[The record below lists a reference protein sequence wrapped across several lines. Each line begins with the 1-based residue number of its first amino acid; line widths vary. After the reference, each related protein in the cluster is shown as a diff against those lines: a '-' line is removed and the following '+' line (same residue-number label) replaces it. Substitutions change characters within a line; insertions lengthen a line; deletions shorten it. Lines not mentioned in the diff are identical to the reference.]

1 MSPLV
6 YVVDDDPAV
15 RGALTRMLKSAGL
28 NAESFASAE
37 EFREAPRREADACLI
52 LDLRLPGRSGIE
64 LQRELA
70 AAGSDLPIVF
80 LSAHSTAR
88 HRRAAIAAGAVA
100 FLSKPVDDR
109 VLLDA
114 IEKGLARAAGTNG
127 GGEQRRNP

>member
-6 YVVDDDPAV
+6 YVVDDDSAV
-15 RGALTRMLKSAGL
+15 RGGLVRMLKSAGI

-37 EFREAPRREADACLI
+37 EFLEAPRRQADTCLI
-52 LDLRLPGRSGIE
+52 LDLRLPGSSGIE

-88 HRRAAIAAGAVA
+88 RREAAMAAGAVA

-114 IEKGLARAAGTNG
+114 IEEGLARARGQMEG
-127 GGEQRRNP
+127 

>member
-15 RGALTRMLKSAGL
+15 RLALVRVLKSAGL

-37 EFREAPRREADACLI
+37 EFLEAPRRQANACLI
-52 LDLRLPGRSGIE
+52 LDLRLPGHSGIE

-80 LSAHSTAR
+80 VTAHSTAR
-88 HRRAAIAAGAVA
+88 HRKAAIAAGAVA

-114 IEKGLARAAGTNG
+114 IEKGLARAAGATA
-127 GGEQRRNP
+127 RAR